1 MKKLLVICAAL
12 CLTACLQKVP
22 AGNVGVMVNLYG
34 TDKGVQAEE
43 KGPGRYWVGYN
54 QDLFLFPTFTQTYTW
69 TKDNKP
75 DESITFQ
82 SNEGLAINTD
92 VGVTYHVTPTKVSI
106 LFQKYRRNIEEITDT
121 YIHNMVR
128 DAFVE
133 LASREPIEQ
142 IYGKGK
148 ADLVTAVQEKVQA
161 QVNDIGLVIE
171 KIYLV
176 GTLRLPDAVNGAI
189 NAKMQAVQKAE
200 QRQNEVAQSEAE
212 ARKEV
217 AQANG
222 VAQAKLIVA
231 EAEAKAIKLKADS
244 LRDSQSLVQ
253 WQAVDKWDGHLP
265 QVSGTATPFIN
276 LGQK

>member
-1 MKKLLVICAAL
+1 MKTLFIVCVAL
-12 CLTACLQKVP
+12 CLTACLSKVP
-22 AGNVGVMVNLYG
+22 AGNVGVMVDLYG
-34 TDKGVQAEE
+34 STKGVQAQEL
-43 KGPGRYWVGYN
+43 GAGRYWVGFN
-54 QDLFLFPTFTQTYTW
+54 QELFLFPTFTQTYTW

-92 VGVTYHVTPTKVSI
+92 VGVTYHVTPNKVSI

-133 LASREPIEQ
+133 IASRMPIEN

-148 ADLVTAVQEKVQA
+148 ADLVEAVQAKVQG
-161 QVNDIGLVIE
+161 QVSDIGLVIE
-171 KIYLV
+171 KVYLV
-176 GTLRLPDAVNGAI
+176 GTLRLPDAVNVAI
-189 NAKMQAVQKAE
+189 NSKIRATQMAE

-217 AQANG
+217 AVANG
-222 VAQAKLIVA
+222 VAQSKLIVA

-244 LRDSQSLVQ
+244 LRDSQALVQ
-253 WQAVDKWDGHLP
+253 WQAVDKWDGKLP
-265 QVSGTATPFIN
+265 GVNGGVIPFLNI
-276 LGQK
+276 K